1 MWRRASFLVVCL
13 IPFLGGVLF
22 ADARAVTI
30 ERIVAKINDDIV
42 TLSELQDFAKGE
54 IRKIRAKFSGS
65 ELASRIRDIELKG
78 LDLLIERK
86 LILQRA
92 KALKIEVSPKELE
105 SAVGVVL
112 KKNNIQVDELNR
124 HLVNQGLTPE
134 SFRANVRETILAR
147 KTEGREV
154 MFRISVS
161 EDEIAS
167 YYQANI
173 DQFRKGEARRV
184 RQIFFP
190 VDEKAD
196 KELDE
201 EQRQKAKKALA
212 AVARNGS
219 QFKEVAKEFS
229 EGPAASRGGDLGFIK
244 RGEVFPEFEKI
255 LFSLPVG
262 KVSDMVRTRAG
273 YHVIK
278 IVEER
283 PGEVVT
289 IDKVS
294 GRIRNRMFAEKR
306 LKRRREWIAELK
318 RAAFLEVN
326 YDPQADS
333 KKTGPLEAL
342 FREVR
347 EQVSFRLVKV
357 QLAKGTE
364 LIGDERLYWAYGLN
378 RKDPRWESE
387 RLKVDDKLTLESEE
401 ISALER
407 LHREFVNPDPATHI
421 FLYEYNY
428 MLPNSYLGKVSLA
441 DVIKKFSLSPKQ
453 RRFTMVTD
461 QQSASLEFEVK
472 IEKTRSIVADP
483 KEITQ

>member
-1 MWRRASFLVVCL
+1 MWRRASYLVVCL

-42 TLSELQDFAKGE
+42 TLSELQEFVKGE
-54 IRKIRAKFSGS
+54 VSKLRAKFSGS
-65 ELASRIRDIELKG
+65 ELTSRLRDIELKG

-92 KALKIEVSPKELE
+92 KALKIEVTPKELE
-105 SAVGVVL
+105 NAIGVVM

-124 HLVNQGLTPE
+124 HLARQGLTPE
-134 SFRANVRETILAR
+134 SFRSNVRETILAR

-167 YYQANI
+167 YYEANI
-173 DQFRKGEARRV
+173 DRFRKGAARRV

-190 VDEKAD
+190 VEQKAARD
-196 KELDE
+196 LDE
-201 EQRQKAKKALA
+201 GQRQKAEKALA
-212 AVARNGS
+212 AARNGS
-219 QFKEVAKEFS
+219 QFEEIAKKFS

-262 KVSDMVRTRAG
+262 KVSDIVRTRSG

-289 IDKVS
+289 IDKIS
-294 GRIRNRMFAEKR
+294 GRIRNRVFAEKR
-306 LKRRREWIAELK
+306 SKRRREWIAELK
-318 RAAFLEVN
+318 RAAFLEIN
-326 YDPQADS
+326 YDPQGDS
-333 KKTGPLEAL
+333 KKTGTLEAL

-347 EQVSFRLVKV
+347 EQVSFQIVRVRLIKS
-357 QLAKGTE
+357 AE

-401 ISALER
+401 ISSLEK

-421 FLYEYNY
+421 FLYEYNF

-441 DVIKKFSLSPKQ
+441 DVIKKFSLSPKEK
-453 RRFTMVTD
+453 RFTIVTD
-461 QQSASLEFEVK
+461 QKTASLEFEVK